1 MTTLGEEFV
10 NIKCDPK
17 KEFASLFASCPFLL
31 SSLIARDHV
40 GHFQERKEGGFKGC
54 D

>member
-1 MTTLGEEFV
+1 MTLGEEFV

-17 KEFASLFASCPFLL
+17 KEFATLSASCPFLL
-31 SSLIARDHV
+31 SSLGAPDHV
-40 GHFQERKEGGFKGC
+40 GHFQERKEGGINGC